1 MTTPHLSSLSRGD
14 LVAEETLELTRDSL
28 VRYAGASGDF
38 NPIHYNDEF
47 ARQVGLE
54 SVIAHGML
62 TMASVISPVVDW
74 VGDPA
79 RITSYETRFTKPVE
93 VPALGKATLHVAA
106 TVGAINEDA
115 EAARIDLTVTVDGAK
130 VLTKARATVTLA

>member
-93 VPALGKATLHVAA
+93 VPALGKATLHVGAA
-106 TVGAINEDA
+106 VGAINEDA
-115 EAARIDLTVTVDGAK
+115 ETARIELTVTVDGAK